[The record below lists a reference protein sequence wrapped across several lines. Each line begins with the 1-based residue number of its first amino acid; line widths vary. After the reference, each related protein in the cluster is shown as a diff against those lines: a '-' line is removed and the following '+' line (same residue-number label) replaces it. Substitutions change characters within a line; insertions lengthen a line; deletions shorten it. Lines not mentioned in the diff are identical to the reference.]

1 MRDERSD
8 SEDDDEAGPLL
19 LDTRPAARAGGSAD
33 AGRVGKSTRGVAW
46 LRKHR
51 LAVGAAVAIPLVC
64 TAAWQS
70 VAVASFTWQS
80 WATIALTLEAL
91 LLMANN
97 LPPGLSV
104 SPSLPPCLSLT
115 GHDQCIVVRQL
126 TSLSKQTS

>member
-1 MRDERSD
+1 MPMSDESKD

-46 LRKHR
+46 LRKH
-51 LAVGAAVAIPLVC
+51 LFSFLSAVAIPIGC

-70 VAVASFTWQS
+70 VAVTSFTWQS

-104 SPSLPPCLSLT
+104 SRPLPPSLSLRPPPHLSLPPSHKT
-115 GHDQCIVVRQL
+115 K
-126 TSLSKQTS
+126 SN